1 VIAETVFAWAGAAE
15 ASALAAAVRM
25 QPWIYPAANL
35 VHVLGVSLLVGA
47 IMALD
52 LRLLGVCR
60 RSLPAAGAVDLLV
73 PVAVVGAILAVPSGI
88 LLYLPDA
95 VPLTGHLLM
104 QVKAGL
110 LVLGLANAVAFHLL
124 WHRRLV
130 TWDDGAPPISRAQ
143 SVFSIAI
150 WLGVLS
156 CGRLIAYF

>member
-15 ASALAAAVRM
+15 TSALAAAVRM

-52 LRLLGVCR
+52 LRLLGAFR

-124 WHRRLV
+124 WHRRLAR
-130 TWDDGAPPISRAQ
+130 WDAGAPPVARAQ

-156 CGRLIAYF
+156 CGRLIAYV